1 MKKEFLDKV
10 DQYKD
15 IYQNNT
21 PFPHI
26 RLENLFSTEL
36 MEDVVENIYKNRDK
50 KIWLNKMCTSGS
62 DFSDLGKS
70 VVKLTDYL
78 VSDEWVHFLR
88 DLTEIDDLYPDKTW
102 FGAGVNFEPRG
113 SHLEPHTDF
122 NFRRSDSGGDWRRVN
137 LLLFLSKD
145 WKKEWG
151 GQGEL
156 GHRNEVDEYVCDK
169 KYNPDFNTAV
179 IFSTSDISYHSFDIV
194 RCPEDKAR
202 IVITSYYYSNDKG
215 PHSSP
220 RNVTHYIGWDKRRKQ
235 EEDYEQRH
243 GTGFKELE

>member
-15 IYQNNT
+15 FYQNNT

-26 RLENLFSTEL
+26 RLENLFSTDL

-50 KIWLNKMCTSGS
+50 KIWINKMCTRGS

-88 DLTEIDDLYPDKTW
+88 DLTKIDDLYSDKTW

-113 SHLEPHTDF
+113 AHLEPHTDF
-122 NFRRSDSGGDWRRVN
+122 NFRNGNWRRVN
-137 LLLFLSKD
+137 FLLFLS
-145 WKKEWG
+145 
-151 GQGEL
+151 
-156 GHRNEVDEYVCDK
+156 N
-169 KYNPDFNTAV
+169 F
-179 IFSTSDISYHSFDIV
+179 
-194 RCPEDKAR
+194 
-202 IVITSYYYSNDKG
+202 
-215 PHSSP
+215 
-220 RNVTHYIGWDKRRKQ
+220 
-235 EEDYEQRH
+235 
-243 GTGFKELE
+243 

>member
-1 MKKEFLDKV
+1 M
-10 DQYKD
+10 
-15 IYQNNT
+15 
-21 PFPHI
+21 
-26 RLENLFSTEL
+26 
-36 MEDVVENIYKNRDK
+36 
-50 KIWLNKMCTSGS
+50 
-62 DFSDLGKS
+62 
-70 VVKLTDYL
+70 

-220 RNVTHYIGWDKRRKQ
+220 RNVTHYIC
-235 EEDYEQRH
+235 
-243 GTGFKELE
+243 LL